1 MMMVMVLVVVV
12 VVMEDGTYDNNC
24 STSGNSDKGGN
35 DYSHDNIDNIG
46 I

>member
-24 STSGNSDKGGN
+24 STIGNSDKGDK